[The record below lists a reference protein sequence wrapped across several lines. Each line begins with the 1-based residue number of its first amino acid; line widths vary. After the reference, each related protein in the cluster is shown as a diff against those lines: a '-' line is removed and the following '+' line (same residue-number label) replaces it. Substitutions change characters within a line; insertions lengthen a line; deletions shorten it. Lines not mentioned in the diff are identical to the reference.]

1 MPTVFLVL
9 TAVFAALFIVEL
21 VLRFM
26 ACGTLRRFFLESPD
40 FQWHF
45 FDTLIVLLCAFD
57 ALVEIVAFGFDHPNW
72 HQLASSRLV
81 RMVRTL
87 RLVRAVRILKL
98 VRHIGPLRA
107 LVRSTMNILE
117 HTAWAVVLILLVI
130 FITAMVYTDAAT
142 MYVAEILAP
151 QGLAV
156 QDVNPNLSYF
166 SSGLLTTVHTM
177 WWTITGGINY
187 ADAMTALLLLDGG
200 WFWVIL
206 FDFYVAFMFLGLLNV
221 MTGVVGEK
229 AIEFTARE
237 KEWELAYSSLNRE
250 KAAEALKRL
259 HTEMSKLEANAPEAF
274 DLLIEDPWFSGFIE
288 KNEVGKGLFNQLFDH
303 NGDEEVNLDE
313 FVEACLKLKHP
324 AKAVDMAA
332 IRADIMKI
340 QRSLDALQT

>member
-1 MPTVFLVL
+1 
-9 TAVFAALFIVEL
+9 
-21 VLRFM
+21 
-26 ACGTLRRFFLESPD
+26 
-40 FQWHF
+40 
-45 FDTLIVLLCAFD
+45 
-57 ALVEIVAFGFDHPNW
+57 
-72 HQLASSRLV
+72 
-81 RMVRTL
+81 MVRTL

-117 HTAWAVVLILLVI
+117 HIAWAVVLILLVI
-130 FITAMVYTDAAT
+130 YITAMVYTDAAT
-142 MYVAEILAP
+142 MYVAESLAP
-151 QGLAV
+151 VGLSV
-156 QDVNPNLSYF
+156 KDVNPNLSYF

-221 MTGVVGEK
+221 MTGVVCEK
-229 AIEFTARE
+229 AIEFTERE
-237 KEWELAYSSLNRE
+237 KEWELAYSALSRE

-259 HTEMSKLEANAPEAF
+259 HAEMSKLEADAPEAF
-274 DLLIEDPWFSGFIE
+274 DILIEDPWFSGLIE
-288 KNEVGKGLFNQLFDH
+288 NIKCQKNEVGKGLFNQLFEH
-303 NGDEEVNLDE
+303 NAAGEVNLDE

-340 QRSLDALQT
+340 KRSIDALQT